1 MKYRLLLAN
10 SLPGVPEDEQSWNPA
25 TISLEFSN
33 SSCHQAKSINEK
45 CAHFSFMLFK
55 ILMTKL
61 LFMLYR
67 IANEPAS
74 LFPWLHLQ

>member
-33 SSCHQAKSINEK
+33 SS
-45 CAHFSFMLFK
+45 FMLFK

>member
-1 MKYRLLLAN
+1 MPIGPVGEANIIAFPTFNGVDISIFHSGSVKRLPVGAAYD
-10 SLPGVPEDEQSWNPA
+10 S
-25 TISLEFSN
+25 
-33 SSCHQAKSINEK
+33 
-45 CAHFSFMLFK
+45 SFMLFE
-55 ILMTKL
+55 IPFMTKL